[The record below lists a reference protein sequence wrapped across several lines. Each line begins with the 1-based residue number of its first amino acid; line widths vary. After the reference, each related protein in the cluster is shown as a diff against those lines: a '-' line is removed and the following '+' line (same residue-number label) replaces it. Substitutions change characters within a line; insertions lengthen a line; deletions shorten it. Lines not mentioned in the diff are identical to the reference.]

1 MKYSSVGDFCNGLA
15 LVREQNGKAGFI
27 NKAGEMVIPPQ
38 FSSASNFSDGI
49 AHIRIDEV
57 RGFIDTFGN
66 MMITDEELKDP
77 WY

>member
-1 MKYSSVGDFCNGLA
+1 
-15 LVREQNGKAGFI
+15 
-27 NKAGEMVIPPQ
+27 MVIPPQ